1 MYLAYLNSFFQT
13 GLKNRMDRA
22 ILEFEEENYSI
33 KNEYKKIDD
42 LPFDFERRWMSVI
55 VENCDGNRTMIT
67 KGAIE
72 EMLYI
77 SNFVEIDG

>member
-42 LPFDFERRWMSVI
+42 LPFDFERRRMSVI